1 MKILTVSDR
10 VEPLLY
16 HNFAPGRFK
25 GVELILSCGD
35 LPPEYLTFLAWAF
48 KVPLY
53 FVRGNHDLRFIS
65 KQPDGCTSLD
75 GRILR
80 FQGLNFLGLDGSRW
94 YNGGPY
100 QYTEAQMR
108 GRIRGLRRKIR
119 RRGGIDIVI
128 SHAPPRHIHD
138 AEDPCHKG
146 FHSYNRLID
155 RYSPTYFIHG
165 HIHSFFADPSERI
178 MVVNNTKVINTYG
191 YHLFETEDEKDAQ

>member
-1 MKILTVSDR
+1 MKILAVSDY

-16 HNFAPGRFK
+16 QRFEPKHFK

-53 FVRGNHDLRFIS
+53 YVRGNHDIRFVS
-65 KQPDGCTSLD
+65 KSPDGCTALD
-75 GRILR
+75 GRISR

-100 QYTEAQMR
+100 QYSEAQMR
-108 GRIRGLRRKIR
+108 RRIRGLRRKIR

-128 SHAPPRHIHD
+128 SHAPPRHMHD

-146 FHSYNRLID
+146 FYSYNRLID
-155 RYSPTYFIHG
+155 NYSPSYFIHG

-178 MVVNNTKVINTYG
+178 MVVNKTKIINTYG
-191 YHLFETEDEKDAQ
+191 YHLFETEEGQDDQ